1 MSDGVCH
8 LCIDEIVVVA
18 KEVSK
23 TNQSI
28 ALCVVKACYCQSCC
42 EKRAVPEAWVH
53 LRTLWPRCR
62 ASAAGAK
69 GCVGRWAAVGWGTW
83 SSCLA
88 PQHQPP
94 RPFLRSL
101 LCLVQLWG
109 ERAFIYCALHFSLS
123 AGWQSVFLLP
133 EPRQAVFF
141 CAQLQGVTP
150 LFPTLTS
157 KAAV

>member
-18 KEVSK
+18 EEVSQ

-69 GCVGRWAAVGWGTW
+69 GCVGHWAAVGWGTW

-94 RPFLRSL
+94 RPS
-101 LCLVQLWG
+101 CVHC
-109 ERAFIYCALHFSLS
+109 CASCS
-123 AGWQSVFLLP
+123 
-133 EPRQAVFF
+133 
-141 CAQLQGVTP
+141 CGVRGP
-150 LFPTLTS
+150 LFTVPCIFLS
-157 KAAV
+157 QPGGSLCFSCQSQGRLCFSVHNFRVSPLCFRL